1 VRLTPSAA
9 PCYAAGV
16 HLETDATVA
25 AGDARRRELD
35 ADRRYLGRYPLIP
48 GNRAT
53 LLVDGAQAYP
63 AMLDAIS
70 RAERSILLE
79 SYIFRADRAGRTF
92 LEALVERAQAGV
104 EVRVLVDG
112 VGSGDTPPSFWEPL
126 QAHRGRVAV
135 FRPLQGFFRVGKRFW
150 QRDHRKLLVVDDQVG
165 FIGGM
170 NIGDDY
176 APVDWGGEG
185 WHDAHVRIDGPAARG
200 LAQLFHGT
208 WRQLD
213 RADPG
218 PRIVAGEIMGNVGV
232 QILEG
237 RLTRRH
243 SVRQSYLHAIR
254 NARHTIRITN
264 AYCIPDRPV
273 RRALRGARRRGV
285 HVQMMLAGR
294 TDLRSVQ
301 FAGRYL
307 YRALMETGIE
317 IYEWTDRVLHAK
329 SAVIDGR
336 WCSIGSYNLER
347 RSLLHN
353 LEANIACVDATLGAA
368 LDAQFVA
375 DLPRARRIDPET
387 WHRRPA
393 FEKLAE
399 AFFYQLRYLL

>member
-1 VRLTPSAA
+1 MRL
-9 PCYAAGV
+9 
-16 HLETDATVA
+16 EIDATVA
-25 AGDARRRELD
+25 TAEDRRRELD

-63 AMLDAIS
+63 AMLAAIAH
-70 RAERSILLE
+70 AERSILLE
-79 SYIFRADRAGRTF
+79 SYIFRADHAGRTF

-112 VGSGDTPPSFWEPL
+112 VGSSDTPTSFWEPL
-126 QAHRGRVAV
+126 LAHRGRVAV
-135 FRPLQGFFRVGKRFW
+135 FRPLEGLFRIGRRFW
-150 QRDHRKLLVVDDQVG
+150 QRDHRKLLVVDDQVA

-176 APVDWGGEG
+176 APPEWGGEA
-185 WHDAHVRIDGPAARG
+185 WHDAHARIEGPAARG
-200 LAQLFHGT
+200 LAHLFQRT

-218 PRIVAGEIMGNVGV
+218 PRVVPGEVMGDVGV

-243 SVRQSYLHAIR
+243 SVRQAYLHAIR
-254 NARHTIRITN
+254 KARHTIRITN
-264 AYCIPDRPV
+264 AYCIPDRAV

-285 HVQMMLAGR
+285 RVQMLLAGR

-307 YRALMETGIE
+307 YRVLMRAGIE
-317 IYEWTDRVLHAK
+317 LFEWTERVLHAK

-353 LEANIACVDATLGAA
+353 LEANVACVDAKLGAA
-368 LDAQFVA
+368 LEAQFEA
-375 DLPRARRIDPET
+375 DLARSQRIDPET